1 MSSKRVTSDQGL
13 NIPAAQ
19 YTNVESMAHET
30 IIVPSNTT
38 PLWNTQVNVDIR
50 EKNCL
55 LHNLCL
61 KFNVSAITG
70 VTNAYYTPAWFWF
83 HHIDLVVNGQ
93 TIDTLYGN
101 QQFLQHQLFNFNE
114 KRKFNNITAG
124 DYASVA
130 QRKELASTANDYYV
144 PLWSFFKQTHMPLL
158 YSKDDIQLRI
168 FMDSAHNN
176 IIVPPTAPPSIDS
189 ASSNAVPE
197 PVSTFNSLQVLI
209 NVSKLENADVNL
221 RLKELTRT
229 VQSYQFNEL
238 RWGNYN
244 INAGAATSSI
254 VLTSI
259 VGPVSFLKFV
269 VRPIGSRGDNYF
281 NYLPIKDFAILNAGS
296 TNIVGGSAIPSAQA
310 LYILNRDWTRGSY
323 STEAN
328 VYIYSFGASPVD
340 TIHSGKIYNYYR
352 FKGSEQLV
360 LNFPTPLAQAVSVD
374 IYAYV
379 NSAVQ
384 LSSSNT
390 KKITL

>member
-1 MSSKRVTSDQGL
+1 MSTKRVTSDQGL
-13 NIPAAQ
+13 NIPASQ
-19 YTNVESMAHET
+19 YTNVDNMAHET
-30 IIVPSNTT
+30 IIIPSNTT

-55 LHNLCL
+55 IHNLTL
-61 KFNVSAITG
+61 KFNVSAISE
-70 VTNAYYTPAWFWF
+70 VTNAYYTPAFFWF
-83 HHIDLVVNGQ
+83 HHIDIVVNGQ
-93 TIDTLYGN
+93 TIDTIYGN
-101 QQFLQHQLFNFNE
+101 QQFLQHQLFNFDE

-124 DYASVA
+124 DYSSVA
-130 QRKELASTANDYYV
+130 QRKALASASNDYYV

-158 YSKDDIQLRI
+158 YQKDDIQLRI
-168 FMDSAHNN
+168 FMDSASNN
-176 IIVPPTAPPSIDS
+176 IVTPP
-189 ASSNAVPE
+189 ASTGTPLS
-197 PVSTFNSLQVLI
+197 SFNSLQVLI
-209 NVSKLENADVNL
+209 NVSKLESQDVNF
-221 RLKELTRT
+221 RHKELSRT

-244 INAGAATSSI
+244 VSAGASTTSI

-259 VGPVSFLKFV
+259 VGPVSFLKFI
-269 VRPIGSRGDNYF
+269 VRPVGSTGDNYF
-281 NYLPIKDFAILNAGS
+281 NYLPIKDFSILNSGS
-296 TNIVGGSAIPSAQA
+296 TNIVGGSAIPSTQA
-310 LYILNRDWTRGSY
+310 LYLLNRDWTRGSY

-340 TIHSGKIYNYYR
+340 TIHTGKIYNFYR

-360 LNFPTPLAQAVSVD
+360 LNFPTPLAQPVSVD

-384 LSSSNT
+384 LSSGNT

>member
-1 MSSKRVTSDQGL
+1 MSTKRVTYDIGL
-13 NIPAAQ
+13 NIPASQ
-19 YTNVESMAHET
+19 YTNVESMAHE
-30 IIVPSNTT
+30 ILIVPSNTT

-93 TIDTLYGN
+93 TIDTIYGN
-101 QQFLQHQLFNFNE
+101 QQFLQHQLFNFDE
-114 KRKFNNITAG
+114 KRKFNNVTAG
-124 DYASVA
+124 DYTSVA
-130 QRKELASTANDYYV
+130 QRRALASASNDYYV

-158 YSKDDIQLRI
+158 YAKDDIQLRI
-168 FMDSAHNN
+168 FMDSASNN
-176 IIVPPTAPPSIDS
+176 IVLPTGATGT
-189 ASSNAVPE
+189 
-197 PVSTFNSLQVLI
+197 PVSTFNNLQVLL
-209 NVSKLENADVNL
+209 NVSKLENYDVSS
-221 RLKELTRT
+221 RLKELSRT
-229 VQSYQFNEL
+229 VQSFQFNEL

-244 INAGAATSSI
+244 INAGASTSSI

-269 VRPIGSRGDNYF
+269 IRPVGVTGDNYF
-281 NYLPIKDFAILNAGS
+281 NYLPIKDFSILNAGS
-296 TNIVGGSAIPSAQA
+296 TNIVGGSAIPHTQA

-340 TIHSGKIYNYYR
+340 TITTGKIYNFYR

-360 LNFPTPLAQAVSVD
+360 LNFPTPLATPVSVD

-384 LSSSNT
+384 LSAGHT

>member
-1 MSSKRVTSDQGL
+1 MSTKRVTSDIGL
-13 NIPAAQ
+13 NIPASQ
-19 YTNVESMAHET
+19 YTNVESMAHE
-30 IIVPSNTT
+30 ILIVPSNTT

-93 TIDTLYGN
+93 TIDTIYGN
-101 QQFLQHQLFNFNE
+101 QQFLQHQLFNFDE
-114 KRKFNNITAG
+114 KRRFNNITAG
-124 DYASVA
+124 DYTSVA
-130 QRKELASTANDYYV
+130 QRKSLASASNDYYV

-158 YSKDDIQLRI
+158 YAKDDIQLRI
-168 FMDSAHNN
+168 FMDSASNN
-176 IIVPPTAPPSIDS
+176 IVLPSG
-189 ASSNAVPE
+189 ATGT
-197 PVSTFNSLQVLI
+197 PVSTFNNLQVLL
-209 NVSKLENADVNL
+209 NVSKLENYDVSY
-221 RLKELTRT
+221 RLKELTRS
-229 VQSYQFNEL
+229 VQSFQFNEL

-244 INAGAATSSI
+244 INAGASTSSI

-269 VRPIGSRGDNYF
+269 VRPVGVTGDNYF
-281 NYLPIKDFAILNAGS
+281 NYLPIKDFSILNAGS
-296 TNIVGGSAIPSAQA
+296 TNIVGGSAIPHTQA

-340 TIHSGKIYNYYR
+340 TITTGKIYNFYR

-360 LNFPTPLAQAVSVD
+360 LNFPTPLATAVSVD

-384 LSSSNT
+384 LSAGHT

>member
-1 MSSKRVTSDQGL
+1 MSSKRVTSAIGL

-30 IIVPSNTT
+30 IVIPSNTT
-38 PLWNTQVNVDIR
+38 PQWNTQVNVDIR

-93 TIDTLYGN
+93 TIDTIYGN
-101 QQFLQHQLFNFNE
+101 QQFLQHQLFNFDE

-124 DYASVA
+124 DYSSVA
-130 QRKELASTANDYYV
+130 QRKALASATNDYYV
-144 PLWSFFKQTHMPLL
+144 PLWSFFKQTHMPLIFQ
-158 YSKDDIQLRI
+158 KDDIQLRI
-168 FMDSAHNN
+168 FMDSASNN
-176 IIVPPTAPPSIDS
+176 IIANNLTGT
-189 ASSNAVPE
+189 
-197 PVSTFNSLQVLI
+197 PVSTFNYLQVLL
-209 NVSKLENADVNL
+209 NVSKLENAEVNY
-221 RLKELTRT
+221 RLKDLRTT

-244 INAGAATSSI
+244 INAGASTSSI

-269 VRPIGSRGDNYF
+269 VRPLGSVGDNYF
-281 NYLPIKDFAILNAGS
+281 NYLAIKDFSILNAGS

-310 LYILNRDWTRGSY
+310 LYILNRDWTRGSF
-323 STEAN
+323 STESN

-340 TIHSGKIYNYYR
+340 TIYTGKIYNYYR

-360 LNFPTPLAQAVSVD
+360 LNFTSPLPLAVSVD

-384 LSSSNT
+384 LSSTNT

>member
-1 MSSKRVTSDQGL
+1 MSTKRVTSDIGL
-13 NIPAAQ
+13 NIPASQ
-19 YTNVESMAHET
+19 YTNVESMAHE
-30 IIVPSNTT
+30 ILIVPSNTT

-93 TIDTLYGN
+93 TIDTIYGN
-101 QQFLQHQLFNFNE
+101 QQFLQHQLFNFDE

-124 DYASVA
+124 DYTSVA
-130 QRKELASTANDYYV
+130 QRKALASASNDYYV

-158 YSKDDIQLRI
+158 YAKDDIQLRI
-168 FMDSAHNN
+168 FMDSASNN
-176 IIVPPTAPPSIDS
+176 IVLPSG
-189 ASSNAVPE
+189 ATGT
-197 PVSTFNSLQVLI
+197 PVSTFNNLQVLL
-209 NVSKLENADVNL
+209 NVSKLENYDVSY
-221 RLKELTRT
+221 RLKELSQS
-229 VQSYQFNEL
+229 VQSFQFNEL

-244 INAGAATSSI
+244 INAGASTSSI

-269 VRPIGSRGDNYF
+269 IRPVGVTGDNYF
-281 NYLPIKDFAILNAGS
+281 NYLPIKDFSILNGGS
-296 TNIVGGSAIPSAQA
+296 TNIVGGSAIPLTRA

-340 TIHSGKIYNYYR
+340 TITTGKIYNFYR

-360 LNFPTPLAQAVSVD
+360 LNFPTPLATAVSVD

-384 LSSSNT
+384 LSAGHT

>member
-1 MSSKRVTSDQGL
+1 MSAKRVTSDIGL

-70 VTNAYYTPAWFWF
+70 VSNAYYTPAWFWF

-93 TIDTLYGN
+93 TIDTIYGN
-101 QQFLQHQLFNFNE
+101 QQFLQHQLFNFDE

-130 QRKELASTANDYYV
+130 QRKALASATNDYYV

-158 YSKDDIQLRI
+158 YQKDDIQLRI
-168 FMDSAHNN
+168 FMDSASNN
-176 IIVPPTAPPSIDS
+176 IVLPTGATGT
-189 ASSNAVPE
+189 
-197 PVSTFNSLQVLI
+197 PVSTFNNLQVLI
-209 NVSKLENADVNL
+209 NVSKLENYDVNA
-221 RLKELTRT
+221 RLKDLSRS

-269 VRPIGSRGDNYF
+269 IRPVGSTGDNYF
-281 NYLPIKDFAILNAGS
+281 NYLAIKDFSILNAGS
-296 TNIVGGSAIPSAQA
+296 TNIVGGSAIPSTQA

-323 STEAN
+323 STESN

-340 TIHSGKIYNYYR
+340 TIHSGKIYNFYR

-360 LNFPTPLAQAVSVD
+360 LNFTAPLAQAVSVD

>member
-1 MSSKRVTSDQGL
+1 MSSKRVTSAIGL

-30 IIVPSNTT
+30 IVIPSNTT
-38 PLWNTQVNVDIR
+38 PQWNTQVNVDIR

-93 TIDTLYGN
+93 TIDTIYGN
-101 QQFLQHQLFNFNE
+101 QQFLQHQLFNFDE

-124 DYASVA
+124 DYSSVA
-130 QRKELASTANDYYV
+130 QRKALASATNDYYV
-144 PLWSFFKQTHMPLL
+144 PLWSFFKQTHMPLIFQ
-158 YSKDDIQLRI
+158 KDDIQLRI
-168 FMDSAHNN
+168 FMDSASNN
-176 IIVPPTAPPSIDS
+176 IIANTLTGT
-189 ASSNAVPE
+189 
-197 PVSTFNSLQVLI
+197 PVSTFNYLQVLL
-209 NVSKLENADVNL
+209 NVSKLENAEVNY
-221 RLKELTRT
+221 RLKDLRTT

-244 INAGAATSSI
+244 INAGASTSSI

-269 VRPIGSRGDNYF
+269 VRPLGSVGDNYF
-281 NYLPIKDFAILNAGS
+281 NYLAIKDFSILNAGS

-310 LYILNRDWTRGSY
+310 LYILNRDWTRGSF
-323 STEAN
+323 STESN

-340 TIHSGKIYNYYR
+340 TIYTGKIYNYYR

-360 LNFPTPLAQAVSVD
+360 LNFTSPLPLAVSVD

-384 LSSSNT
+384 LSSTNT

>member
-1 MSSKRVTSDQGL
+1 MSTKRVTSDIGL
-13 NIPAAQ
+13 NIPASQ
-19 YTNVESMAHET
+19 YTNVESMAHE
-30 IIVPSNTT
+30 ILIVPSNTT

-93 TIDTLYGN
+93 TIDTIYGN
-101 QQFLQHQLFNFNE
+101 QQFLQHQLFNFDE
-114 KRKFNNITAG
+114 KRRFNNITAG
-124 DYASVA
+124 DYTSVA
-130 QRKELASTANDYYV
+130 QRKSLASASNDYYV

-158 YSKDDIQLRI
+158 YAKDDIQLRI
-168 FMDSAHNN
+168 FMDSASNN
-176 IIVPPTAPPSIDS
+176 IILPSG
-189 ASSNAVPE
+189 ATGT
-197 PVSTFNSLQVLI
+197 PVSTFNNLQVLL
-209 NVSKLENADVNL
+209 NVSKLENYDVSY
-221 RLKELTRT
+221 RLKELTRS
-229 VQSYQFNEL
+229 VQSFQFNEL

-244 INAGAATSSI
+244 INAGASTSSI

-269 VRPIGSRGDNYF
+269 IRPVGSTGDNYF
-281 NYLPIKDFAILNAGS
+281 NYLPIKDFSILNAGS
-296 TNIVGGSAIPSAQA
+296 TNIVGGSAIPHTQA

-340 TIHSGKIYNYYR
+340 TITTGKIYNFYR

-360 LNFPTPLAQAVSVD
+360 LNFPTPLATAVSVD

-384 LSSSNT
+384 LSAGHT

>member
-19 YTNVESMAHET
+19 YTSVESMAHET

-70 VTNAYYTPAWFWF
+70 VSNAYYTPAFFWF

-93 TIDTLYGN
+93 TIDTIYGN
-101 QQFLQHQLFNFNE
+101 QQFLQHQLFNIDE

-130 QRKELASTANDYYV
+130 QRKALASTANDYYV

-158 YSKDDIQLRI
+158 FPKDDIQLRI
-168 FMDSAHNN
+168 FMDSAANN
-176 IIVPPTAPPSIDS
+176 IIVPREGANLITGI
-189 ASSNAVPE
+189 
-197 PVSTFNSLQVLI
+197 PVSTFNNLQVLI
-209 NVSKLENADVNL
+209 NVSKLENYDVNS

-269 VRPIGSRGDNYF
+269 VRPVGSSGDSYF
-281 NYLPIKDFAILNAGS
+281 NYLPIKDFSILNAGS
-296 TNIVGGSAIPSAQA
+296 TNIVGGSAIPSTQA

-360 LNFPTPLAQAVSVD
+360 LNFPTPLATAVSVD

-384 LSSSNT
+384 LSSSHT

>member
-1 MSSKRVTSDQGL
+1 MSSKRVTSENGL
-13 NIPAAQ
+13 NISASQ

-30 IIVPSNTT
+30 IIIPSNTT

-55 LHNLCL
+55 LHNLTL

-70 VTNAYYTPAWFWF
+70 VANAYYTPAWFWF

-93 TIDTLYGN
+93 TIDTIYGN
-101 QQFLQHQLFNFNE
+101 QQFLQHQLFNFDE

-124 DYASVA
+124 DYTSVV
-130 QRKELASTANDYYV
+130 QRKALASATNDYYV

-158 YSKDDIQLRI
+158 YQKDDIQLRI
-168 FMDSAHNN
+168 FMDSASNN
-176 IIVPPTAPPSIDS
+176 IVTPP
-189 ASSNAVPE
+189 ASTGTPI
-197 PVSTFNSLQVLI
+197 STFNNLQVLI
-209 NVSKLENADVNL
+209 NVSKLENYDVHS
-221 RLKELTRT
+221 RLKELSRS
-229 VQSYQFNEL
+229 VHSYQFNEL

-269 VRPIGSRGDNYF
+269 VRPIGSSGDNYF
-281 NYLPIKDFAILNAGS
+281 NYLPIKDFSILNAGS
-296 TNIVGGSAIPSAQA
+296 TNIVGGSAIPSTQA
-310 LYILNRDWTRGSY
+310 LYILNREWTRGSY
-323 STEAN
+323 ATEAN
-328 VYIYSFGASPVD
+328 VYIYSFGVSPVD
-340 TIHSGKIYNYYR
+340 TIHTGKIYNFYR

-360 LNFPTPLAQAVSVD
+360 LNFPTPLTQAVSVD

>member
-1 MSSKRVTSDQGL
+1 MSTKRVTSDIGL
-13 NIPAAQ
+13 NIPASQ
-19 YTNVESMAHET
+19 YTNVESMAHE
-30 IIVPSNTT
+30 ILIVPSNTT

-93 TIDTLYGN
+93 TIDTIYGN
-101 QQFLQHQLFNFNE
+101 QQFLQHQLFNFDE

-124 DYASVA
+124 DYTSVA
-130 QRKELASTANDYYV
+130 QRKALASASNDYYV

-158 YSKDDIQLRI
+158 YAKDDIQLRI
-168 FMDSAHNN
+168 FMDSASNN
-176 IIVPPTAPPSIDS
+176 IVLPTGATGT
-189 ASSNAVPE
+189 
-197 PVSTFNSLQVLI
+197 PVSSFNNLQVLL
-209 NVSKLENADVNL
+209 NVSKLENYDVSY
-221 RLKELTRT
+221 RLKELSRS
-229 VQSYQFNEL
+229 VQSFQFNEL

-244 INAGAATSSI
+244 INAGASTSSI

-269 VRPIGSRGDNYF
+269 IRPVGVTGDNYF
-281 NYLPIKDFAILNAGS
+281 NYLPIKDFSILNGGS
-296 TNIVGGSAIPSAQA
+296 TNIVGGSAIPHTQA

-340 TIHSGKIYNYYR
+340 TITTGKIYNFYR

-360 LNFPTPLAQAVSVD
+360 LNFPTPLATAVSVD

-384 LSSSNT
+384 LSAGHT